1 MTHQIEDALFGWGDW
16 ARDDAGLGYPKV
28 STIHRFRVDGGQS
41 GVGLRING
49 DHYPLAEKVD
59 SAVGRLSRVHPL
71 EGEIV
76 KLTYV
81 HKMNAGRV
89 GSALKIGRGQVR
101 ERLKYSHGWLE
112 VFVFPEQFFSEDEPL
127 KSVDSVNE
135 TT

>member
-1 MTHQIEDALFGWGDW
+1 MTQQIEDLLYGWGDW

-28 STIHRFRVDGGQS
+28 STIHRFRIGGGQS
-41 GVGLRING
+41 GVGPQIGG
-49 DHYPLAEKVD
+49 DSYPLAEKIDQFV
-59 SAVGRLSRVHPL
+59 SKLSRVHPL

-101 ERLKYSHGWLE
+101 ERLKYAHGWLE
-112 VFVFPEQFFSEDEPL
+112 VSIFPEVLGID
-127 KSVDSVNE
+127 N
-135 TT
+135 

>member
-1 MTHQIEDALFGWGDW
+1 MTQQIEDLLYGWGDW

-28 STIHRFRVDGGQS
+28 STIHRFRIDGGQS
-41 GVGLRING
+41 GVGLQIGG
-49 DHYPLAEKVD
+49 DAYPLAEKIDHVV
-59 SAVGRLSRVHPL
+59 SKLSRVHPL

-112 VFVFPEQFFSEDEPL
+112 ASIFPEALSID
-127 KSVDSVNE
+127 D
-135 TT
+135 